1 MKQQPKSIPVVSA
14 ILFTKE
20 DNELRVFIQTRW
32 KPKASPTYSGM
43 IEIPAGGIDSY
54 ENVYDALKR
63 EVKEEIG
70 VDIEIISDLSYYEDI
85 VDSVHGIYFGY
96 VGKILK
102 GKPEILEPEKCDG
115 LEWFNPNQLPEKTSD
130 HTRVY
135 IKRYQS
141 SL

>member
-1 MKQQPKSIPVVSA
+1 MMGFLIGVGCLIVDSEGK
-14 ILFTKE
+14 ILLQKRKNSNFADGKWAW
-20 DNELRVFIQTRW
+20 V
-32 KPKASPTYSGM
+32 
-43 IEIPAGGIDSY
+43 GGKIKLG
-54 ENVYDALKR
+54 EKICDALKR